1 MAVLI
6 LQNMNW
12 SDLKTSVKLGFSF
25 GGVLFFTLLIAF
37 IANYSLYLI
46 NYRSLNFKYVS
57 DGQKAFIIAHNKFLA
72 NVQGRDTIDRIKYLA
87 IFDSAIN
94 NYEAVR
100 PLLKDE
106 EDKVRIDQILSKSK
120 AYKELVMVTFDL
132 LVTQLESG
140 VKRLKLRNS
149 FMDACKKEN
158 IPRDHDLIYYF
169 NLTRVNAGYLMFRIH
184 KSFYEDARVNAEKA
198 IEAAKGLSN
207 PQLLKLM
214 EDYWKG
220 LADYYDMGVKLKENE
235 KVLVRLSSEIIKISQ
250 EINEITIANQKKTA
264 TQTRVLTIVI
274 SLFALILGLFISQRI
289 TNHFR
294 KKLKQGIVIANAYAS
309 GDLTFNLEQE
319 NLKSK
324 DEIGE
329 LIKAIILMGGKIEN
343 VVKSIYSGA
352 QNVSSVSQL
361 IKQSS
366 QLVSQEANSQA
377 SMVEEISASIEQMN
391 ANIQQNAH
399 NAIQTEKISNNSA
412 KKIIDVADSSQR
424 SLESVKRI
432 TEKIKVINDI
442 AFQTNL
448 LALNAAVEAARA
460 GEKGKGFAVVAAE
473 VRKLAER
480 SREAADDI
488 VRLSAE
494 TLNFTQESGSKLLS
508 VIPEIENTAQLVQE
522 ISNSS
527 QEQNNGAN
535 QINQNIQHFSK
546 GIQQYA
552 ASSEELASSSEELA
566 GQAERLHE
574 AVSFFRINS
583 Q

>member
-25 GGVLFFTLLIAF
+25 GGVLFFTLLIAI

-46 NYRSLNFKYVS
+46 NYRSLNYKYVS
-57 DGQKAFIIAHNKFLA
+57 DGQKAFIIAHNKFMA

-94 NYEAVR
+94 NYETVR
-100 PLLKDE
+100 PLLKDK

-120 AYKELVMVTFDL
+120 AYKEIVMITFDL
-132 LVTQLESG
+132 LVKQIESG
-140 VKRLKLRNS
+140 VKRLKLRNG
-149 FMDACKKEN
+149 FMAACKKDN

-169 NLTRVNAGYLMFRIH
+169 DQTRVNAAYLMYRIN
-184 KSFYEDARVNAEKA
+184 KSFYEDAHVNAEKA
-198 IEAAKGLSN
+198 IEAAKELSD

-214 EDYWKG
+214 EDYWNG
-220 LADYYDMGVKLKENE
+220 VAEYYDIGLKLKENE
-235 KVLVRLSSEIIKISQ
+235 KSLIGLSAEINEFSQ
-250 EINEITIANQKKTA
+250 EINEITIANQNKTA
-264 TQTRVLTIVI
+264 SQTRILTIII
-274 SLFALILGLFISQRI
+274 SMFAFILGLFISQRI
-289 TNHFR
+289 TYYFR
-294 KKLKQGIVIANAYAS
+294 KKLKQGIVIADAYAS
-309 GDLTFNLEQE
+309 GDLTFNLEQK

-329 LIKAIILMGGKIEN
+329 LIKAIVLMGGKIEN
-343 VVKSIYSGA
+343 VVTLISSGA
-352 QNVSSVSQL
+352 QNVSNVSQL

-366 QLVSQEANSQA
+366 QFVSQEANSQA
-377 SMVEEISASIEQMN
+377 SMVEEISSSIEQIS
-391 ANIQQNAH
+391 ANIQQNSL
-399 NAIQTEKISNNSA
+399 NAIQTEKISNDSA
-412 KKIIDVADSSQR
+412 KMMHDIADSSQK
-424 SLESVKRI
+424 SLESVRRI

-494 TLNFTQESGSKLLS
+494 TLNFTEESGSKLLS
-508 VIPEIENTAQLVQE
+508 IIPEIENTAQLVQE
-522 ISNSS
+522 ISKSS
-527 QEQNNGAN
+527 QEQSNGAN

-583 Q
+583 